1 MQDLDALLG
10 HLESISRLVH
20 LIGRAFRDS
29 FRGLPRKDVA
39 VTENTETAILAGG
52 CCWIT
57 QELMRN
63 CEGLISIRAGW
74 TGGESD
80 NPTED
85 EPGGHAEAVELVFD
99 NASVSYREVL
109 ELFFQIHRPDL
120 DESVLGSMYRSEI
133 FFTTDEQRQV
143 AEDMVAHVEASGF
156 WAKVE
161 TTISEAGRFIET
173 EAEDQDYFQR
183 YPASSQFPQ
192 PRVEAGNPR
201 AAA

>member
-1 MQDLDALLG
+1 MYVG
-10 HLESISRLVH
+10 GE
-20 LIGRAFRDS
+20 
-29 FRGLPRKDVA
+29 LPRKDD
-39 VTENTETAILAGG
+39 TMTSNTETAILAGG

-63 CEGLISIRAGW
+63 CEGVVSIRAGW
-74 TGGESD
+74 TGGDSD

-99 NASVSYREVL
+99 ADEVGFREVL

-120 DESVLGSMYRSEI
+120 GEDVLGSIYRSEI
-133 FFTTDEQRQV
+133 FCTSDEQRQV
-143 AEDMVAHVEASGF
+143 AEEMIAHVEASGF
-156 WAKVE
+156 WPEVA
-161 TTISEAGRFIET
+161 TRISEAGPFIEA

-183 YPASSQFPQ
+183 YPASSQFP
-192 PRVEAGNPR
+192 RAGQDAPTQK

>member
-1 MQDLDALLG
+1 
-10 HLESISRLVH
+10 
-20 LIGRAFRDS
+20 
-29 FRGLPRKDVA
+29 
-39 VTENTETAILAGG
+39 VTENIETAILAGG

-99 NASVSYREVL
+99 TSSASYREVL

-120 DESVLGSMYRSEI
+120 DESVLGSLYRSEI
-133 FFTTDEQRQV
+133 FCTTGEQHQV
-143 AEDMVAHVEASGF
+143 AQDMIAHVEASGF
-156 WAKVE
+156 WPKVA
-161 TTISEAGRFIET
+161 TKISEAGPFIEA
-173 EAEDQDYFQR
+173 EAGDQDYFQR

-192 PRVEAGNPR
+192 PRMEAGSR
-201 AAA
+201 EAVA